1 MDMGSKIANITAMPP
16 TRMVGSALSSHSSIY
31 NIKKKQYRNLTT
43 FFMRKIF
50 AFIKIHDI
58 IMTALKM

>member
-1 MDMGSKIANITAMPP
+1 MGSKIANITAMPP

-31 NIKKKQYRNLTT
+31 NIKKKTIQE
-43 FFMRKIF
+43 FDEIF
-50 AFIKIHDI
+50 HEENIRLYI